1 VYRNGEW
8 IYRRR
13 SRATARSA
21 AREPSRTEEGTM
33 ALQDLSDLYLD
44 QIRDLYSAET
54 QIVDSLP
61 KMIEAASHDQ
71 LRAGFQRHLDQTR
84 EHVRRLERIAE
95 QLGEDPDGKTCHG
108 MKGLLKEAKE
118 TMKERADSD
127 VLDAAIIADAQRVEH
142 YEIAAYGCAR
152 TYAEALNRMNDAHVL
167 QETLDEEAAT
177 DHALTDIALRV
188 VNPDAG
194 ARNTDSARLA
204 DVDVTPAAAREVG
217 RSSSADRQ
225 PSHDAEAEKD
235 NPYASGS
242 NPP

>member
-1 VYRNGEW
+1 
-8 IYRRR
+8 
-13 SRATARSA
+13 
-21 AREPSRTEEGTM
+21 M

-54 QIVDSLP
+54 QIVDALP
-61 KMIEAASHDQ
+61 KMVETASHDQ

-84 EHVRRLERIAE
+84 EHVRRLQRIAE
-95 QLGEDPDGKTCHG
+95 QLGEDPNGKTCHG

-152 TYAEALNRMNDAHVL
+152 TYAEALNRKDDAHLL
-167 QETLDEEAAT
+167 QQTLDEEAAT
-177 DHALTDIALRV
+177 DHALTEIALRV

-194 ARNTDSARLA
+194 ARPTSTARLA
-204 DVDVTPAAAREVG
+204 DVDVTPAAARDVEAPPTE
-217 RSSSADRQ
+217 RR
-225 PSHDAEAEKD
+225 PSRNLDAGED
-235 NPYASGS
+235 DTPYAPR
-242 NPP
+242 NVP